1 MKDVRIIS
9 VCNSVWGSSS
19 GDSDDGGSCSVR
31 GARVGEKTTVVR
43 RCVQCIVAQLTTKS
57 SKKVLTQPQQCDII
71 KTDRRDREV
80 NNMMNIRQYLD
91 TIFHKEGY
99 EAWEQEDEY
108 MWSLMEQD
116 IDQEIETGVEGHAFE
131 DYCAS
136 KGVDTQAP
144 HNGLPGTV
152 LQYWCMDHYE

>member
-1 MKDVRIIS
+1 
-9 VCNSVWGSSS
+9 
-19 GDSDDGGSCSVR
+19 
-31 GARVGEKTTVVR
+31 
-43 RCVQCIVAQLTTKS
+43 
-57 SKKVLTQPQQCDII
+57 
-71 KTDRRDREV
+71 
-80 NNMMNIRQYLD
+80 MMNIRQYLD

-116 IDQEIETGVEGHAFE
+116 INQEIETGVEGHAFE

>member
-1 MKDVRIIS
+1 
-9 VCNSVWGSSS
+9 
-19 GDSDDGGSCSVR
+19 
-31 GARVGEKTTVVR
+31 
-43 RCVQCIVAQLTTKS
+43 
-57 SKKVLTQPQQCDII
+57 
-71 KTDRRDREV
+71 
-80 NNMMNIRQYLD
+80 MMNIRQYLD

-136 KGVDTQAP
+136 KGVDTQVP
-144 HNGLPGTV
+144 HSGLPGTV
-152 LQYWCMDHYE
+152 LQYWCMDHYEQHTQGVHKGVDKTPNVCYNSSVKKERIR